1 MGTVL
6 AAGGRLRNMD
16 SPVSTPLPPPREE
29 LAKRGA
35 QGLSQLGHF
44 LVTEAL
50 EPWPSCFTSQGLNSS
65 RVTIVPPSQGV
76 KTIKSTIFKGLK
88 LADTKSTL
96 YKCLL
101 NRDESTD
108 VRVESQECRLLRVF
122 LDYKGM

>member
-16 SPVSTPLPPPREE
+16 SPVSTPPPPGEE

-44 LVTEAL
+44 LVTEAV

-65 RVTIVPPSQGV
+65 RVTIVLPSQGV

-88 LADTKSTL
+88 LWLILSKH
-96 YKCLL
+96 YINVC
-101 NRDESTD
+101 
-108 VRVESQECRLLRVF
+108 
-122 LDYKGM
+122 